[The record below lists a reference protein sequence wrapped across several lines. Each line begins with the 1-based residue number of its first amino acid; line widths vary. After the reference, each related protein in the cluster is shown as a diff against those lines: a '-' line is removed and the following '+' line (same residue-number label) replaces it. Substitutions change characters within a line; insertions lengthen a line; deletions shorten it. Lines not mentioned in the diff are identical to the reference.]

1 MFAGDNPIEVVEN
14 PVPVRTRE
22 PQQQDNGR
30 AGTERLNILRFQR
43 SNARLEM
50 FRLYQR
56 NIQRNPLR
64 RIRITRINFS
74 SQLNNE
80 RRDNPVAI
88 GERFGRNNINVEEI
102 EENEPENDRRDEL
115 FEEYIRQQP
124 RPEEVEIFNTELP
137 TEHSVIYD

>member
-1 MFAGDNPIEVVEN
+1 MIEN
-14 PVPVRTRE
+14 PDPVRTRE
-22 PQQQDNGR
+22 QPQQDNGR

-80 RRDNPVAI
+80 RRDPGAF
-88 GERFGRNNINVEEI
+88 GEGFGRNNLNEEEI
-102 EENEPENDRRDEL
+102 VVNEPEDDRRDEL

-137 TEHSVIYD
+137 TEHSVIY